1 MFLHTLILYFKSILL
16 FFNRN
21 HSFILPKKKK
31 KFKSISN
38 FQPTKSGLQVKLK
51 LNAYI
56 LGTSNMK
63 EKMDIC
69 PYFKTMQ

>member
-16 FFNRN
+16 FFNIN
-21 HSFILPKKKK
+21 HSFILKKKK

-38 FQPTKSGLQVKLK
+38 FQPTKSGLLVKLK